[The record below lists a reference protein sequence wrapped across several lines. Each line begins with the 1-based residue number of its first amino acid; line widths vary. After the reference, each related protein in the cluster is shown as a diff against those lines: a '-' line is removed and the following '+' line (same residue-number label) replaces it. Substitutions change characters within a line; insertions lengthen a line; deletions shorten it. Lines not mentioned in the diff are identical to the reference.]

1 MNQLLITLCSMAL
14 GVFLGIFYD
23 VFRIIR
29 LLINPKNLSVFIQDV
44 VYFLISGFATFI
56 FVLIFNYGESRF
68 YILAGEALGWI
79 LYHISLG
86 DLTYKKLKYIVKT
99 RQSKRKN

>member
-1 MNQLLITLCSMAL
+1 MNQFLMMLYSSVL

-23 VFRIIR
+23 IFRIIR
-29 LLINPKNLSVFIQDV
+29 LLINPKNLSVFIQDII
-44 VYFLISGFATFI
+44 YFLISGFATFV
-56 FVLIFNYGESRF
+56 FVLILNCGESRF

-86 DLTYKKLKYIVKT
+86 DLIYKKLKNIVKS
-99 RQSKRKN
+99 RQPKSEK

>member
-1 MNQLLITLCSMAL
+1 MRQFPVVLYSLAL
-14 GVFLGIFYD
+14 GALLGVFYD

-29 LLINPKNLSVFIQDV
+29 LFANPKNLSVFIQDII
-44 VYFLISGFATFI
+44 YFLVSGFITFL
-56 FVLIFNYGESRF
+56 FVLILNYGESRF

-86 DLTYKKLKYIVKT
+86 DIIYGKLKNIVKT
-99 RQSKRKN
+99 RQSKPKN

>member
-1 MNQLLITLCSMAL
+1 MNQFLMTLCSVAL

-23 VFRIIR
+23 MFRLIR

-44 VYFLISGFATFI
+44 IYFLVSGLITFI

-86 DLTYKKLKYIVKT
+86 DLIYKKMKNIVKT
-99 RQSKRKN
+99 RQSKCKN